1 MTGDSP
7 WKRLLKISCS
17 QTFSPFPSPHV
28 PPPPPLAL
36 WKRPAARAGKPAA
49 AAAEPTNSGRRGG
62 RNLRPEGAAAVSPT
76 PGALQGRGRGR
87 RRGARWEMQSSPS
100 ERLNLGR
107 GSLPLASED
116 SPPPPPPGSHRAY
129 GPRGGNCPL
138 IFRKTEAL
146 DLHARTQV
154 RD

>member
-1 MTGDSP
+1 MTGGSP
-7 WKRLLKISCS
+7 RKRLLKISCS
-17 QTFSPFPSPHV
+17 QTFSPFPSPHI
-28 PPPPPLAL
+28 PPQPPLAL
-36 WKRPAARAGKPAA
+36 WKRPAARAGQPAA

-62 RNLRPEGAAAVSPT
+62 RNLRPEGAAAGSPT

-87 RRGARWEMQSSPS
+87 AAAPAGKCSPA
-100 ERLNLGR
+100 LLR
-107 GSLPLASED
+107 GSTWDAAASPWPQRTFF
-116 SPPPPPPGSHRAY
+116 SPWSHRAY